1 MTEAL
6 LHSAV
11 NQPAGKANS
20 FTVDNK
26 NKTME
31 ESDSEYENISHMN
44 SKIIVLNQEM
54 MFEKMRR

>member
-11 NQPAGKANS
+11 KQPAGKATS
-20 FTVDNK
+20 FTVFDNK

-31 ESDSEYENISHMN
+31 ESDPEYGNISHMN
-44 SKIIVLNQEM
+44 NKMIVLNQEM
-54 MFEKMRR
+54 MFEKM